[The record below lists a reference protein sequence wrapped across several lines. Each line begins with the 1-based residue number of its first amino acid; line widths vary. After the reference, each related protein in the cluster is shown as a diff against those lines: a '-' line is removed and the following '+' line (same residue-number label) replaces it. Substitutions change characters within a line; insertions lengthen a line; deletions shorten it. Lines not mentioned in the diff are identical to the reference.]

1 MNVLYLH
8 LPLDS
13 LKGERKR
20 LCHTSC
26 DTAVYEVLER
36 SEMNYGFSPDF
47 VQIDV
52 NKERARRKRDR
63 T

>member
-26 DTAVYEVLER
+26 DTAVYEVLQR

-52 NKERARRKRDR
+52 NKE
-63 T
+63 